1 MTRLVF
7 ILTELFI
14 PILIGYG
21 SSTKTAT
28 AFFQD
33 RNIVA
38 WNEDYVNSYVFTL
51 PKGNKFSYD
60 ISRKNGLK
68 DTITVS
74 YKGTFDFSSD
84 TIFLKFKGK
93 QPNGVAPYLVLEAS
107 RHYFIQYFTD
117 GRKRMFLRIQR
128 RRSYDW

>member
-7 ILTELFI
+7 ILTALFI

-28 AFFQD
+28 SFFQD
-33 RNIVA
+33 RYIVA

-51 PKGNKFSYD
+51 PKGNKFSYE
-60 ISRKNGLK
+60 ISRKKGLK
-68 DTITVS
+68 DTITES

-84 TIFLKFKGK
+84 TIFLKFKGE
-93 QPNGVAPYLVLEAS
+93 QPNGVAPYLILEAS
-107 RHYFIQYFTD
+107 EHYLIQYFTD
-117 GRKRMFLRIQR
+117 GRKRMF
-128 RRSYDW
+128 